1 MKDIDYTAE
10 LDKIY
15 DFEIEINNIA
25 DCRKVMAE
33 LNEQEDTLKKIKR
46 KVKIDINQ
54 VNSNY
59 LNKRANIR
67 EKYESNR
74 TPSLKESLKGP
85 FGSNRVKE
93 MKKLE
98 AKRTETLDYLN
109 EVQVIAENLIK
120 QTQEIKK
127 DVQEIIREMLGNY

>member
-15 DFEIEINNIA
+15 DFEVEINNIA

-98 AKRTETLDYLN
+98 LKRTETLDYLN

>member
-1 MKDIDYTAE
+1 MKSIDYTAE

-15 DFEIEINNIA
+15 DFEVEINSIA

-33 LNEQEDTLKKIKR
+33 LNEQEDMLKKIKM
-46 KVKIDINQ
+46 KIKIDITQ

-59 LNKRANIR
+59 LNERANIR
-67 EKYESNR
+67 EKYDSNR

-85 FGSNRVKE
+85 FGSNRFKD

-98 AKRTETLDYLN
+98 AKRTDSLDYLN
-109 EVQVIAENLIK
+109 EVQVITENLLE
-120 QTQEIKK
+120 QTQEIKE
-127 DVQEIIREMLGNY
+127 DVQEIIREILGN

>member
-10 LDKIY
+10 LEKIY